1 MKADRTIT
9 PEFLS
14 GFRHAVRLLGA
25 EGDYR
30 HVDWSEPFAF
40 METALAD
47 QEKLFASDVDRCKEL
62 SDLSQAIVDRT
73 KGDMFWIGEILL
85 SELEKE
91 TGYKHEARSR

>member
-30 HVDWSEPFAF
+30 HVDWSGPFKF
-40 METALAD
+40 MESALAD
-47 QEKLFASDVDRCKEL
+47 QEKLFAADVDRSNELAEL
-62 SDLSQAIVDRT
+62 SKAIIERT
-73 KGDMFWIGEILL
+73 KGDLFRIGEILL

-91 TGYKHEARSR
+91 TGYKLEAR